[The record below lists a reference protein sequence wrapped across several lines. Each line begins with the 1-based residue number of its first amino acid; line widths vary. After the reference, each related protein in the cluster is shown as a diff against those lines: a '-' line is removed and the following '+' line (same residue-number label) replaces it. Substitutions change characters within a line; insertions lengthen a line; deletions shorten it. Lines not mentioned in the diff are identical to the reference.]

1 MGQDLQRRTQGTLSQ
16 RSEPSWSAV
25 AGTTVRL
32 WLERHHIVN
41 QRASRR
47 RRRLVVVLSALVAM
61 ALGAGITL
69 AFTGADP
76 QAPAGAPPSDAA
88 QSMTALQ
95 EQAALYRQE
104 AAKWVADQL
113 SPGTLV
119 SCDQAMCDEVQQAGF
134 PAGQLMVLTPT
145 APDPLGA
152 AVIIATPAVQSQ
164 FGTRL
169 ASVYAPQ
176 VIAKFGS
183 GPEEVDVRWLFP
195 GGAAAFDAQQA
206 SDRQKRIAA
215 GTQLASN
222 QNLHASPAAKA
233 ELMAGEIDPDLVA
246 TLGYLCHQTVV
257 QLVAFTDSSPG
268 EGYSVPLRGA
278 EILAATPG
286 ALATISAVF
295 HAQIAAFA
303 PIHTGIAKSAGG
315 LSVITVTY
323 GAPSP
328 LLSQGGT

>member
-47 RRRLVVVLSALVAM
+47 RRRLVIVLSALVAM

-76 QAPAGAPPSDAA
+76 KASTGAQPSDAA

-95 EQAALYRQE
+95 QQAALYRQE
-104 AAKWVADQL
+104 AAKWVAEQL

-119 SCDQAMCDEVQQAGF
+119 SCDQAMCDELQQAGF
-134 PAGQLMVLTPT
+134 SAGLLMVLTPT
-145 APDPLGA
+145 APDPLGS
-152 AVIIATPAVQSQ
+152 AVIIATPAVRSQ

-183 GPEEVDVRWLFP
+183 GPEEVDVRNQEL
-195 GGAAAFDAQQA
+195 GGTAAFDAQQA
-206 SDRQKRIAA
+206 TYSKDRIAA
-215 GTQLASN
+215 GTLLAGN
-222 QNLHASPAAKA
+222 QNVHASPAAKA
-233 ELMAGEIDPDLVA
+233 ELVAGQVDPDLVA
-246 TLGYLCHQTVV
+246 TLAQLASKTAV
-257 QLVAFTDSSPG
+257 QLVAFTDLSPG
-268 EGYSVPLRGA
+268 EGNAVPLRGA

-286 ALATISAVF
+286 VLAIVQTEFAT
-295 HAQIAAFA
+295 QRGAFA
-303 PIHTGIAKSAGG
+303 PIHTAVAKNASG
-315 LSVITVTY
+315 LSVVTVTY

-328 LLSQGGT
+328 MDQGGT

>member
-41 QRASRR
+41 QRASGR
-47 RRRLVVVLSALVAM
+47 RRRLAIVLSALVAM
-61 ALGAGITL
+61 AVGAGITL

-76 QAPAGAPPSDAA
+76 QASPGARPSDAA
-88 QSMTALQ
+88 QSTTALQ
-95 EQAALYRQE
+95 QQAALYRQE

-113 SPGTLV
+113 SPGVLV
-119 SCDQAMCDEVQQAGF
+119 SCDQATCDEVQQAGF
-134 PAGQLMVLTPT
+134 PAGQLMVLAPT
-145 APDPLGA
+145 APDPMGA
-152 AVIIATPAVQSQ
+152 AVIIASPAIRSQ

-195 GGAAAFDAQQA
+195 GGTAAFDAQQA
-206 SDRQKRIAA
+206 TDSKKRIAA
-215 GTQLASN
+215 GTQVASN

-233 ELMAGEIDPDLVA
+233 ELMAGEIDPDLVT

-295 HAQIAAFA
+295 HAQLAAFA
-303 PIHTGIAKSAGG
+303 PIHTVVAKNASG
-315 LSVITVTY
+315 LSVVTVTY

-328 LLSQGGT
+328 MDQGGT